1 MGNIFTLDNDKKS
14 VKAIE
19 TNKDTMADVKQILN
33 IDTEKYKANSIDFDG
48 SYKPDEDESLK
59 ISGFYLP
66 DEIREA
72 INNPLGVEKL
82 VANNGNDLDIRAV
95 FMSLDDEETVEKIV
109 FQRTRKSQLLLGGR
123 VTLFWSKDTFTST
136 QKPGVIIAK
145 NVDAYYE
152 DETLYFKSYYWA
164 NQIFNLNS
172 YYREATNDDVRA
184 FCQNECFYVD
194 DLDALVKSSDIWTR
208 RKIAYI
214 LDSKV
219 LEKNS
224 TEDIINN
231 ANSLGLKIETNEAG
245 KIVFPDDIKAKKEF
259 LSYLANE
266 IYKGSLSDDVYLTNS
281 KRALNQ

>member
-19 TNKDTMADVKQILN
+19 TNKDTMADVKQILY

-82 VANNGNDLDIRAV
+82 VANNGNELDIRAV
-95 FMSLDDEETVEKIV
+95 FMSIDDEETVEKIV

-194 DLDALVKSSDIWTR
+194 DLDALVKASDIWTR

>member
-48 SYKPDEDESLK
+48 SYKPDEDKSLK

-82 VANNGNDLDIRAV
+82 VANNGNELDIRAV

-194 DLDALVKSSDIWTR
+194 DLDALVKASDIWTR

>member
-82 VANNGNDLDIRAV
+82 VANNGNELDIRAV

-194 DLDALVKSSDIWTR
+194 DLDALVKASDIWTR

>member
-1 MGNIFTLDNDKKS
+1 MGNIFTLDNDKKL

-19 TNKDTMADVKQILN
+19 TNKDTMADVEQILN

-82 VANNGNDLDIRAV
+82 VANNGNELDIRAV

-136 QKPGVIIAK
+136 QRPGVIIAK

-152 DETLYFKSYYWA
+152 DGTLYFKSYYWA

-194 DLDALVKSSDIWTR
+194 DLDALVKASDIWTR

>member
-1 MGNIFTLDNDKKS
+1 
-14 VKAIE
+14 
-19 TNKDTMADVKQILN
+19 
-33 IDTEKYKANSIDFDG
+33 
-48 SYKPDEDESLK
+48 
-59 ISGFYLP
+59 
-66 DEIREA
+66 
-72 INNPLGVEKL
+72 
-82 VANNGNDLDIRAV
+82 
-95 FMSLDDEETVEKIV
+95 MSLDDEENVEKIV

-194 DLDALVKSSDIWTR
+194 DLDALVKASDIWTR

>member
-82 VANNGNDLDIRAV
+82 VANNGNELDIRAV
-95 FMSLDDEETVEKIV
+95 FMSLDDEENVEKIV

-194 DLDALVKSSDIWTR
+194 DLDALVKASDIWTR

>member
-82 VANNGNDLDIRAV
+82 VANNGNELDIRAV

-109 FQRTRKSQLLLGGR
+109 FQRTR
-123 VTLFWSKDTFTST
+123 
-136 QKPGVIIAK
+136 
-145 NVDAYYE
+145 
-152 DETLYFKSYYWA
+152 
-164 NQIFNLNS
+164 
-172 YYREATNDDVRA
+172 
-184 FCQNECFYVD
+184 
-194 DLDALVKSSDIWTR
+194 
-208 RKIAYI
+208 
-214 LDSKV
+214 
-219 LEKNS
+219 
-224 TEDIINN
+224 
-231 ANSLGLKIETNEAG
+231 
-245 KIVFPDDIKAKKEF
+245 
-259 LSYLANE
+259 
-266 IYKGSLSDDVYLTNS
+266 
-281 KRALNQ
+281 

>member
-72 INNPLGVEKL
+72 INNPLCVEKL
-82 VANNGNDLDIRAV
+82 VANNGNELDIRAV

-194 DLDALVKSSDIWTR
+194 DLDALVKASDIWTR

-245 KIVFPDDIKAKKEF
+245 KIVFPYDIKAKKEF

>member
-1 MGNIFTLDNDKKS
+1 MGNIFTLDNDKKL

-19 TNKDTMADVKQILN
+19 TNKDTMADVEQILN

-82 VANNGNDLDIRAV
+82 VANNGNELDIRAV

-152 DETLYFKSYYWA
+152 DGTLYFKSYYWA

-194 DLDALVKSSDIWTR
+194 DLDALVKASDIWTR